1 MSRIKDFIK
10 EYSHLSNVD
19 SPFVYE
25 DADGKRYK
33 SVEDAYKSGKEVK
46 VKNIND
52 SALEDLKELGV
63 ESKNDANKLIELVS
77 SLYGIEGS
85 SKKSGGRTRKTYSDA
100 EKSSLLE
107 KWYNAEKQGVSKA
120 DFARQEEL
128 TYQTLIKWIK
138 DDQG

>member
-1 MSRIKDFIK
+1 MNTIKDFIK
-10 EYSHLSNVD
+10 DYSHLSSVE

-25 DADGKRYK
+25 DSDGKRYK

-52 SALEDLKELGV
+52 SALEDLKQLGV
-63 ESKNDANKLIELVS
+63 ESKSDANKLIELVS

-85 SKKSGGRTRKTYSDA
+85 TKKSGTRTRKTYSDD
-100 EKSSLLE
+100 EKSSILE
-107 KWYNAEKQGVSKA
+107 KWHKAEKQNVSKA
-120 DFARQEEL
+120 DFARQENL

-138 DDQG
+138 DGQ